1 MGIFDSIKKSEK
13 LSDEQKKWN
22 KMWDLWVEE
31 RIESPYAELMTY
43 QSEVNNGGHDQYF
56 SNLEER
62 GVLQKEIVS
71 VEKILPEILKN
82 NFKEAYNA
90 YLVLYKD
97 EDNEEAQVKLDECD
111 DIFYQYESEI
121 NKILEEYASRIEL

>member
-1 MGIFDSIKKSEK
+1 M
-13 LSDEQKKWN
+13 
-22 KMWDLWVEE
+22 
-31 RIESPYAELMTY
+31 
-43 QSEVNNGGHDQYF
+43 
-56 SNLEER
+56 
-62 GVLQKEIVS
+62 
-71 VEKILPEILKN
+71 PEILKD

-111 DIFYQYESEI
+111 DIFYQNESEI